1 MKLFRPN
8 FSLVGTLLV
17 GIAVALAGCAAP
29 KINTRSQSDPGVNL
43 ASYRTYAFVAEPGT
57 NRGGYS
63 TPLTG
68 FFKTAISRELN
79 ARGYKLVEDNPELL
93 INFNTNAR
101 ENVDVQTR
109 PTSTVGYGY
118 GYGYGYYGYRG
129 GMYVAGPINYGTE
142 VETVRYKV
150 GTANIDVVDAAK
162 KQLVWEGIAEGKIT
176 DKMMKNPQATI
187 DGVITEMFLNYP
199 VKAGG
204 VAP

>member
-1 MKLFRPN
+1 MKLFRLN
-8 FSLVGTLLV
+8 FPFAGTLLV
-17 GIAVALAGCAAP
+17 GIAVTLAACAAP

-43 ASYRTYAFVAEPGT
+43 ASYRTYNFVAEPGT

-63 TPLTG
+63 TPITG
-68 FFKTAISRELN
+68 YFKSAVSRELN
-79 ARGYKLVEDNPELL
+79 ARGYKQVEDNPELL

-109 PTSTVGYGY
+109 PTSTVGVGY

-129 GMYVAGPINYGTE
+129 GMYAAGPINYGTE

>member
-1 MKLFRPN
+1 MKLFRLN
-8 FSLVGTLLV
+8 FSLVGSLLV
-17 GIAVALAGCAAP
+17 GVAVALAGCAAP
-29 KINTRSQSDPGVNL
+29 KINTRSQTDPGVNL
-43 ASYRTYAFVAEPGT
+43 ASYHTYDFVAEPGT

-63 TPLTG
+63 TPITG
-68 FFKTAISRELN
+68 YFKTAISRELN
-79 ARGYKLVEDNPELL
+79 ARGYKLVGRQSRAADQLQYQR
-93 INFNTNAR
+93 AR
-101 ENVDVQTR
+101 ECRCADPADEHR
-109 PTSTVGYGY
+109 GDM

-129 GMYVAGPINYGTE
+129 GMYAAGPINYGTE

-204 VAP
+204 VAQ